1 MICSLYSFSEVEMSL
16 MTGSSITKVP
26 SNFRVSPQE
35 RKSLQYPRLLKLSTS
50 ALGAFPPNI
59 PLIHMQHLQLSYSPS
74 DSHKSLLSVR
84 LLTTDSVRRRL
95 LGRRLSATEC
105 WAPGLRTGAAR
116 GTAHHPLHY
125 QCPGACALC
134 PGYVQHYLVSRCCY

>member
-1 MICSLYSFSEVEMSL
+1 
-16 MTGSSITKVP
+16 
-26 SNFRVSPQE
+26 
-35 RKSLQYPRLLKLSTS
+35 
-50 ALGAFPPNI
+50 
-59 PLIHMQHLQLSYSPS
+59 MQHLELSYSPS
-74 DSHKSLLSVR
+74 DSHKSSKLR
-84 LLTTDSVRRRL
+84 LLTTDSGRRRL

-134 PGYVQHYLVSRCCY
+134 PGYVQHYLVSRWCCLTYENIQHHCCQWPGAYALYPGYLTLLTNTCTTSAQVLVPCTQDIKQCPILFDYQCPGGSTGL

>member
-1 MICSLYSFSEVEMSL
+1 
-16 MTGSSITKVP
+16 
-26 SNFRVSPQE
+26 
-35 RKSLQYPRLLKLSTS
+35 
-50 ALGAFPPNI
+50 
-59 PLIHMQHLQLSYSPS
+59 MQHLQLSYSPS
-74 DSHKSLLSVR
+74 DSHKSSKLR
-84 LLTTDSVRRRL
+84 LLTTDSCRWRL

-134 PGYVQHYLVSRCCY
+134 PGYVQHYLVSRCCYLTYENIQHHRCQWPGVYALCPGYLTLLANPCTSSAQVLVPCTQDIKQCLILLAQVVALVYNTT